1 MGWDD
6 ILGGF
11 EDIIGNVKDEKI
23 TKQAQTDI
31 EDEWDT
37 DEFWSPEPDSF
48 WKNNTDEWRN

>member
-11 EDIIGNVKDEKI
+11 DDIIGNVKDEKI
-23 TKQAQTDI
+23 IKHTPVAID
-31 EDEWDT
+31 DEWDS

-48 WKNNTDEWRN
+48 WKNSDDEWRS